1 MDFSG
6 ASDYIVQRLKAEL
19 KPTLFYHSVEHT
31 LDVHRAARRL
41 IESEQIEERCKIL
54 IETAA
59 LYHDAGILIQYADH
73 ETASVNLAKMILPRF
88 DYASADIDYITGLI
102 MVTRLPQR
110 PSSLEEKILCDADL
124 DYLGRDDFFI
134 HAFQLRL
141 EWQVNGIKRMNL
153 YDWFSSQ
160 VSFLSG
166 HQYFTKSALLLRN
179 EQKQINLREIMQ
191 MLNPDRKGQT
201 VQR

>member
-6 ASDYIVQRLKAEL
+6 ARDYIVQRLKAEL
-19 KPTLFYHSVEHT
+19 KPTLYYHSVEHT
-31 LDVHRAARRL
+31 LDVHKAASRL
-41 IESEQIEERCKIL
+41 TESEQIEEKYQTL

-59 LYHDAGILIQYADH
+59 LYHDAGILVRYTEH
-73 ETASVNLAKMILPRF
+73 ETASADLAKMILPRF
-88 DYASADIDYITGLI
+88 DYAPDEIDYINRLI

-141 EWQVNGIKRMNL
+141 EWQVNGIKQMNL
-153 YDWFSSQ
+153 HDWFTSQ

-166 HQYFTKSALLLRN
+166 HQYFTKSAILLRN
-179 EQKQINLREIMQ
+179 EQKQKNLQEIMQ
-191 MLNPDRKGQT
+191 LLNPAGKGQT
-201 VQR
+201 V